1 MKQIVVIIFLI
12 PLKALSGEVGALP
25 YGAYFGQI
33 FNPSEHKTIQRRG
46 NIKSVLLKTADRPD
60 DTERLSAEI
69 CDGSGLQILTWQS
82 HIRSLVS
89 ATSSHKEI
97 LRDFKKKY
105 GKPQIKKKS
114 AFWAT
119 KELQIVVKIR
129 SKNKTYQNQIR
140 YFGPQY
146 EPCFEEFKKY
156 KNVLQNPH
164 KRINNNNNITN
175 NN

>member
-25 YGAYFGQI
+25 YGAQFGQI

-69 CDGSGLQILTWQS
+69 CDEFGLQILTWQS
-82 HIRSLVS
+82 HIRSIVS

-97 LRDFKKKY
+97 LRVFKKKY
-105 GKPQIKKKS
+105 GKPQIKKKIS
-114 AFWAT
+114 I
-119 KELQIVVKIR
+119 LG
-129 SKNKTYQNQIR
+129 N
-140 YFGPQY
+140 
-146 EPCFEEFKKY
+146 
-156 KNVLQNPH
+156 
-164 KRINNNNNITN
+164 
-175 NN
+175 